1 MTATIVDL
9 KCPACGH
16 LVGQEEYE
24 RIVANFNRFVDEK
37 AAGEIEQLTCE
48 LYAKDQQMHDLEE
61 LHKHNVENLVNEKV
75 ELKKAEM
82 RKELEEEFRIEND
95 EAVQRA
101 LIKQEKQFEKDRA
114 GYNQHIQRVE
124 KKNKELS
131 AKVDEQ
137 TRILENIHPESNGT
151 RGELVLLEELHKA
164 FPDDELIQKK
174 VGVEMGDI
182 IQTVVENGR
191 KIAPPI
197 VWDNKEA
204 AKVTPLD
211 ILKAKNYKV
220 IHNTDYSIIVT
231 EKGITT
237 KDSNNMMFGERE
249 DIKLVHPEAVIDIA
263 RIFRSFIIDNAKLT
277 SSNKDRTSK
286 EARLYEYLKSSEY
299 GRTIETMKEAK
310 MKLDELQRREEKY
323 HKETL
328 WKNRTEIIEAW
339 IRIVEQNQKKIDDV
353 MGDQTNGDSKDDSN
367 I

>member
-1 MTATIVDL
+1 
-9 KCPACGH
+9 
-16 LVGQEEYE
+16 
-24 RIVANFNRFVDEK
+24 
-37 AAGEIEQLTCE
+37 
-48 LYAKDQQMHDLEE
+48 
-61 LHKHNVENLVNEKV
+61 
-75 ELKKAEM
+75 
-82 RKELEEEFRIEND
+82 
-95 EAVQRA
+95 
-101 LIKQEKQFEKDRA
+101 
-114 GYNQHIQRVE
+114 
-124 KKNKELS
+124 
-131 AKVDEQ
+131 
-137 TRILENIHPESNGT
+137 
-151 RGELVLLEELHKA
+151 
-164 FPDDELIQKK
+164 
-174 VGVEMGDI
+174 MGDI

-191 KIAPPI
+191 KIVPPI

-204 AKVTPLD
+204 AKVTPSD

-220 IHNTDYSIIVT
+220 THNTDYSIIVT

-237 KDSNNMMFGERE
+237 KDSNNMIFGERE
-249 DIKLVHPEAVIDIA
+249 DIKLVHPIAVIDIA
-263 RIFRSFIIDNAKLT
+263 RIFRSFIIDQAKLT

-353 MGDQTNGDSKDDSN
+353 MGEQTNGDSKDDSN